1 MRIRSI
7 TLCYITIQIVTHR
20 VCVCFASIHAST
32 AAKSYILNFMWTAA
46 NFIVEGRMR
55 PQVVHH
61 WCTPMLLNSIEKN
74 MTCAA

>member
-1 MRIRSI
+1 
-7 TLCYITIQIVTHR
+7 
-20 VCVCFASIHAST
+20 
-32 AAKSYILNFMWTAA
+32 MWTAA